1 MKRVICLVFTDVEF
15 FVKYVKA
22 VKQQMT
28 STTTTTMTTT
38 TSAAATTITTTTTA
52 ATAAELRLFVKQIFQ
67 RLKKISVI
75 EK

>member
-28 STTTTTMTTT
+28 STTTTTTTT
-38 TSAAATTITTTTTA
+38 TSAATATITTTLSQA
-52 ATAAELRLFVKQIFQ
+52 AKLQVFFVKQIFQ
-67 RLKKISVI
+67 RRKKISVI